1 MIIDTNL
8 TIFGGTGDLTFRKLL
23 PALYTM
29 DITGKLP
36 GNSRIV
42 IIGRRDFD
50 NASYRQAA
58 REWVEKNSRLPF
70 EEKSYGHFSEKIYYY
85 KMNFSELSKYEA
97 LDRYYRQNEIRS
109 HLFYYAVAP
118 RFFSVITKGLKMV
131 GGSEE
136 GKVILE
142 KPFGENLAS
151 ATVLNKELEAHFG
164 AGQIYRID
172 HYLGKE
178 MVRNIQAIRFANP
191 IFTDVWNSRYIESV
205 QISALEDMGVET
217 RGGYYDA
224 SGALKDMVQNHLL
237 QILSIMAMEE
247 PKEMTP
253 KGLHDAQL
261 DVFDALR
268 QADEESIKEPN
279 VLIIKIQPTEGVYL
293 QFNIKRPGDTDDIIP
308 TKMDFCQNCNLVH
321 QLNTPEAY
329 ERLITACME
338 GERSWFSQW
347 DQIERCWNYI
357 SRLKELYSHTALPV
371 YPYMP
376 GTPGPD
382 ESGRLL
388 EKHGHQWMRQE
399 P

>member
-118 RFFSVITKGLKMV
+118 RFFSVITKGLRMV

-136 GKVILE
+136 GHPGKAVWR
-142 KPFGENLAS
+142 KP
-151 ATVLNKELEAHFG
+151 
-164 AGQIYRID
+164 
-172 HYLGKE
+172 
-178 MVRNIQAIRFANP
+178 
-191 IFTDVWNSRYIESV
+191 
-205 QISALEDMGVET
+205 GVCHST
-217 RGGYYDA
+217 
-224 SGALKDMVQNHLL
+224 
-237 QILSIMAMEE
+237 
-247 PKEMTP
+247 
-253 KGLHDAQL
+253 
-261 DVFDALR
+261 
-268 QADEESIKEPN
+268 
-279 VLIIKIQPTEGVYL
+279 
-293 QFNIKRPGDTDDIIP
+293 
-308 TKMDFCQNCNLVH
+308 
-321 QLNTPEAY
+321 
-329 ERLITACME
+329 
-338 GERSWFSQW
+338 
-347 DQIERCWNYI
+347 
-357 SRLKELYSHTALPV
+357 
-371 YPYMP
+371 
-376 GTPGPD
+376 
-382 ESGRLL
+382 
-388 EKHGHQWMRQE
+388 
-399 P
+399 